1 MRPTAFLAPPAALP
15 ALVLAAVALVSCTT
29 APPPG
34 PKIDPALAGLIPAD
48 TVIMAGTRLEA
59 LKRTPVYQKFLAH
72 RSLPQ
77 IDDFA
82 ARTGVNPQKDL
93 WELLYVSNARSGAL
107 MGHGMF
113 SDEGEPRL
121 QQRGDN
127 RFGYKGFNFVG
138 NQLTAILLI
147 SPTVLALGD
156 TDELR
161 AMVDA
166 HEKAASPPTA
176 MKPLL
181 ARISPAAQ
189 FWAAYAGGP
198 IHLPFDTSGNLG
210 NINKI
215 LSLIQT
221 GTLYLDL
228 STGFAGVSE
237 TTSATDQDAEQLE
250 SGLKALIGLGRL
262 SVSPK
267 QPGLQTVWDGLR
279 PTRENREV
287 KLHIDE
293 PEESMDDLLN
303 LLLGRAA
310 AK

>member
-1 MRPTAFLAPPAALP
+1 MRPTAPPALLVAAGVAF
-15 ALVLAAVALVSCTT
+15 ALVGCTT

-34 PKIDPALAGLIPAD
+34 PKIDPALAGLIPSD
-48 TVIMAGTRLEA
+48 TVMLAGTRVEA
-59 LKRTPVYQKFLAH
+59 LEKTPVYQKFLAH

-82 ARTGVNPQKDL
+82 TRTGVNPQKDL
-93 WELLYVSNARSGAL
+93 WELLYVSNGKSAAL
-107 MGHGMF
+107 LGHGMF

-121 QQRGDN
+121 QKRGDS
-127 RFGYKGFNFVG
+127 RFGYKGFTLVG
-138 NQLTAILLI
+138 NDLSAILLI
-147 SPTVLALGD
+147 NQTVLAIGD

-166 HEKAASPPTA
+166 HEKSAGPPPA

-181 ARISPAAQ
+181 ARISPAAH
-189 FWAAYAGGP
+189 FWAAYGGGP

-215 LSLIQT
+215 LGLIQT

-228 STGFAGVSE
+228 STGLAGVAQA
-237 TTSATDQDAEQLE
+237 TSATDQDAEQLE

-262 SVSPK
+262 SVSAK
-267 QPGLQTVWDGLR
+267 QPELQTVWDGLR

-293 PEESMDDLLN
+293 PEESVDGLLN
-303 LLLGRAA
+303 LLLGRAGT
-310 AK
+310 K